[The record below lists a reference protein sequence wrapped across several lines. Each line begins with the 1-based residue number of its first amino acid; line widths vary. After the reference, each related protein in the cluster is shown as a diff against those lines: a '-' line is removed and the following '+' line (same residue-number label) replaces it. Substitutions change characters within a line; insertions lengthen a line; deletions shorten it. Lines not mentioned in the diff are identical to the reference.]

1 MWSLST
7 YVWSFMVW
15 LLYVCWN
22 KWALLLFIFPT
33 LLVDHALVIR
43 TRIFC
48 ATHSWVNLCL
58 VFFFYV
64 LFHCYS
70 QFNSLFGLIE
80 AKCLFIYFKLTENV
94 NEIFKAK
101 TTQSIIGKVVLVR
114 SCSINIFIL
123 DQKFYLVIDKLI
135 IDQ

>member
-1 MWSLST
+1 
-7 YVWSFMVW
+7 MVW

-22 KWALLLFIFPT
+22 KWVLLLFIFPT

-43 TRIFC
+43 TRISC
-48 ATHSWVNLCL
+48 ATHNEVNLCL
-58 VFFFYV
+58 VFFYV

-80 AKCLFIYFKLTENV
+80 AECLFIYFKLTENV
-94 NEIFKAK
+94 NEISKAK
-101 TTQSIIGKVVLVR
+101 TTQSNICKVVLVIL
-114 SCSINIFIL
+114 CSINIFLL